1 MQTKP
6 FDLFKNPLCQ
16 STFSQQ
22 AENSIFTVIQFVTL
36 QTYCAP
42 KKIKVYF
49 DTVYHATAHYTTQLL
64 YSICNQNIWFLLLE
78 LKRYLAQ

>member
-1 MQTKP
+1 M
-6 FDLFKNPLCQ
+6 
-16 STFSQQ
+16 
-22 AENSIFTVIQFVTL
+22 IQFVTL

-64 YSICNQNIWFLLLE
+64 YGIFGIEKVFSSMNTLPAFQKMLVSPTEFRTGTLGRITRPFKIHS
-78 LKRYLAQ
+78 

>member
-6 FDLFKNPLCQ
+6 FDLFKIHYA
-16 STFSQQ
+16 SQHSD
-22 AENSIFTVIQFVTL
+22 NKPKIQYSQCL

-64 YSICNQNIWFLLLE
+64 YGICNQNIWFLLLE